1 MFSTCAN
8 PDCRSA
14 FDYREGHLFRFHKA
28 YPAGE
33 RPPNTHAVQ
42 HLWLCGNCS
51 ADYTLAYEDGYG
63 VVILRRPDT
72 AGQPM
77 PCRFVAA
84 A

>member
-1 MFSTCAN
+1 MFSSCAN
-8 PDCRSA
+8 PDCRAA

-33 RPPNTHAVQ
+33 KPPNTHAVQ

-51 ADYTLAYEDGYG
+51 SGYTLAYEDGYG
-63 VVILRRPDT
+63 VVILRRQDT
-72 AGQPM
+72 PGQTLPS
-77 PCRFVAA
+77 RFVAA